1 MRTVIIGTSAI
12 ARNHLDALKSV
23 GVNCVAISG
32 RNNLVNLERIALDFD
47 IPKTFTNWEKA
58 LSDTEFDSLVVCTPP
73 DVSFEILSYI
83 SGRDIVCLVEK
94 PALQTE
100 MQLEKLMQLQLEQ
113 TFMAFNRR
121 HYNTVNELK
130 SQIARE
136 PRGELTIEIHEP
148 DIATKVAKTEAL
160 ITNSIHILDLM
171 LYLTG
176 SRFTDIQVQSHS
188 TTFLGLQVC
197 MIANE
202 IPVSLS
208 IKFGI
213 PANTSLNYETL
224 GSRYLLRPIEQI
236 SRFNGFTIHEPTPSS
251 SIRIYEPSWKG
262 LESQVIKESAESLKP
277 GFLNQATQFKNF
289 FEQGHIAPAMT
300 TMDDAVQTLQ
310 LALSLAR
317 LL

>member
-1 MRTVIIGTSAI
+1 MRTVVIGTSAI

-23 GVNCVAISG
+23 GVHCVAISG
-32 RNNLVNLERIALDFD
+32 RSNLVSLERIALDFD
-47 IPKTFTNWEKA
+47 IPKTFTSWEKA

-73 DVSFEILSYI
+73 DVSFEILNYI
-83 SGRDIVCLVEK
+83 NGQDIACLVEK
-94 PALQTE
+94 PALRTE
-100 MQLEKLMQLQLEQ
+100 MQLEKLKKLDLDQ

-148 DIATKVAKTEAL
+148 DIATKVAKAEAL
-160 ITNSIHILDLM
+160 INNSIHVIDLI
-171 LYLTG
+171 LYLTD
-176 SRFTDIQVQSHS
+176 SRVADIQVQSHS

-197 MIANE
+197 MTANG

-208 IKFGI
+208 IKFSI
-213 PANTSLNYETL
+213 PSNTSVNYETL
-224 GSRYLLRPIEQI
+224 GSKYQLRPIEQL
-236 SRFNGFTIHEPTPSS
+236 SRFNDFAVHEPTPTC

-262 LESQVIKESAESLKP
+262 SESQVIKEPAERLKP
-277 GFLNQATQFKNF
+277 GFFNQATQFKDF
-289 FEQGHIAPAMT
+289 CEKGKIAPAMT
-300 TMDDAVQTLQ
+300 SIGDAAQTLQ
-310 LALSLAR
+310 LALNLAQ

>member
-1 MRTVIIGTSAI
+1 MRTVVIGTSAI
-12 ARNHLDALKSV
+12 ARNHLEALKTV
-23 GVNCVAISG
+23 GVNCVAICG
-32 RNNLVNLERIALDFD
+32 RSNLVNLHKIAHEFD
-47 IPKTFTNWEKA
+47 IPNTFTSWEKA
-58 LSDTEFDSLVVCTPP
+58 LSDAEFDSLVVCTPP
-73 DVSFEILSYI
+73 EVSFEILNYI
-83 SGRDIVCLVEK
+83 SGRGIACLVEK

-100 MQLEKLMQLQLEQ
+100 VQLEKIMKLHLQQ

-121 HYNTVNELK
+121 HYKTVGELK

-136 PRGELTIEIHEP
+136 PLGVLTVEIHEP
-148 DIATKVAKTEAL
+148 DITTRVAKTEAV
-160 ITNSIHILDLM
+160 INNSIHVLDLI

-188 TTFLGLQVC
+188 STFFGLQLY
-197 MIANE
+197 MTANE

-213 PANTSLNYETL
+213 PANTSLNYEIP
-224 GSRYLLRPIEQI
+224 GSRYLLRPIEQL
-236 SRFNGFTIHEPTPSS
+236 SRFNDFTIHEPTPTS

-262 LESQVIKESAESLKP
+262 SESQVIKERTERLKP

-289 FEQGHIAPAMT
+289 FEKDQIASAMT
-300 TMDDAVQTLQ
+300 SMADATQSLQ
-310 LALSLAR
+310 FAFSLAN

>member
-1 MRTVIIGTSAI
+1 MRTVVIGTSAI
-12 ARNHLDALKSV
+12 ARNHLDALKAV

-32 RNNLVNLERIALDFD
+32 RNNLVNLERIAFDFD
-47 IPKTFTNWEKA
+47 VPKIYTSWEKA
-58 LSDTEFDSLVVCTPP
+58 LSDTEFDSLVLCTPP
-73 DVSFEILSYI
+73 EVSFEILNYI
-83 SGRDIVCLVEK
+83 SGREIACLVEK
-94 PALQTE
+94 PALQNE
-100 MQLEKLMQLQLEQ
+100 MQLEKLKKLQLDKA
-113 TFMAFNRR
+113 FMAFNRR

-148 DIATKVAKTEAL
+148 DIATKVAKSEVL
-160 ITNSIHILDLM
+160 INNSVHVLDLI

-176 SRFTDIQVQSHS
+176 SRFTDIQIQSHS
-188 TTFLGLQVC
+188 TTFLGLQIF
-197 MIANE
+197 MIANG
-202 IPVSLS
+202 IPVALS

-213 PANTSLNYETL
+213 PANTSVRYETL
-224 GSRYLLRPIEQI
+224 GGRYLLKPIEQI

-262 LESQVIKESAESLKP
+262 SESQVIKETADSLKP
-277 GFLNQATQFKNF
+277 GFLNQATQFKIF
-289 FEQGHIAPAMT
+289 FEQGHIGPAMT
-300 TMDDAVQTLQ
+300 TMNDAAQTLQ